1 MSLFPEI
8 LISCLRNPSVLIQAI
23 LLSSFTPFICLV
35 FRHSLFLSWFR
46 ALSIILGVDIQI
58 FRPQSNIP
66 GKFCRTL
73 RHEKT
78 VFVHACTCLFCVPVC
93 VPLSLFTLMF
103 ACVCVPLY
111 VVSQRV
117 CVAVCMYVFA
127 SVSLSHFY
135 TSFESR
141 VFDFW
146 ILCPKISL
154 PPDFLA

>member
-1 MSLFPEI
+1 M
-8 LISCLRNPSVLIQAI
+8 SCLRHPSVLFQAI
-23 LLSSFTPFICLV
+23 LLSFFTPFICLV
-35 FRHSLFLSWFR
+35 SRHSLFLSWFR

-58 FRPQSNIP
+58 LRPQSNTP

-73 RHEKT
+73 RHEKV
-78 VFVHACTCLFCVPVC
+78 VFVHACACLFCVAFCVPVC

-146 ILCPKISL
+146 ILRPKISL